1 MDSIEELRKIRVV
14 NLLLVLLLGFF
25 TFLFTYL
32 PIGFKIIGASGIIRL
47 MESICLAN
55 GILLGPFYGL
65 IPSAIGVGARCIM
78 DGYIDLFLLIPI
90 LGALFSGLLS
100 KNHWKISSILLG
112 SSIFCWYLTPVGV
125 EFWFLPYFSV
135 ICLFIILIF
144 RDRIHKMLYGKWMPL
159 SLFVI
164 SLCGTLFVHMMEA
177 VLVLSHI
184 PSTPLA
190 WMMAIKIY
198 PFERLVISIVSVA
211 IASLFIYMAR
221 EIYRKEEL
229 EEREIVEYAKR
240 AKERVKKKNQNL

>member
-32 PIGFKIIGASGIIRL
+32 PIGFKLIGASGSIRL
-47 MESICLAN
+47 AESMCLVN

-65 IPSAIGVGARCIM
+65 ISSAIGVGARCIM
-78 DGYIDLFLLIPI
+78 DGSFDLFSLIPL

-135 ICLFIILIF
+135 VCLFIILIF
-144 RDRIHKMLYGKWMPL
+144 RDRIHEMLYGKWMPL
-159 SLFVI
+159 SLFII
-164 SLCGTLFVHMMEA
+164 SFCGTLFVHMMEV
-177 VLVLSHI
+177 VLVLSYI
-184 PSTPLA
+184 ISTPLA
-190 WMMAIKIY
+190 WIMAIKIY

-211 IASLFIYMAR
+211 IASLFIYLMR
-221 EIYRKEEL
+221 EIYKKEEL
-229 EEREIVEYAKR
+229 EEREIVDYAKI
-240 AKERVKKKNQNL
+240 AKEKIKKR